1 VAKLGRWLLWAG
13 GALVAALLV
22 VVLLVLERTP
32 RVVRE
37 VAFTPDQI
45 GRAKRIV
52 DTQRAL
58 GGPGRHA
65 VVRVLPGDADTAAN
79 YAAYLLARGS
89 ARVALAQGSAR
100 VQLSLP
106 LGGPPPLAYLN
117 VETTLV
123 QTIGLPWVTELSIGR
138 LSIPDAIVDWALPRL
153 LRLAEERPDLRMALA
168 TFRQVRMAPSGLT
181 IIYRWPDNS
190 PLRADASVFSAAD
203 RERLQRYQTALANE
217 SRSVPANAV
226 PLVDVLGPLLRLAAE
241 RSAGGD
247 AVAENRALILVA
259 TAHALGIPL
268 HQILPEAAGWPRP
281 QRRNV
286 TLDGRDDL
294 AKHFLLSAAIAAY
307 ADTVLADAIGLYKE
321 LEDARHGSGFSFPDL
336 AADRA
341 GTRFG
346 ERAVAGGAAAARL
359 HAVASDGFSDADLM
373 PAWRDLPEGLP
384 EREFQ
389 RRFGG
394 IDAPAY
400 LDMVKEV
407 DRRVAELRV
416 LR

>member
-1 VAKLGRWLLWAG
+1 MRFLLWAG
-13 GALVAALLV
+13 AALVAAILV
-22 VVLLVLERTP
+22 VVLLALERTP
-32 RVVRE
+32 RVARE

-45 GRAKRIV
+45 ERAKRIV

-58 GGPGRHA
+58 GIAGRHS

-123 QTIGLPWVTELSIGR
+123 QTIGLPRVTDLSIGR
-138 LSIPDAIVDWALPRL
+138 LPIPDAAVEFALPTL
-153 LRLAEERPDLRMALA
+153 LRLAEARPEMRAALA
-168 TFRQVRMAPSGLT
+168 AFRQMRMAPSGLT
-181 IIYRWPDNS
+181 IVYRWPGGL
-190 PLRADASVFSAAD
+190 PLRADAGVFSVAD
-203 RERLQRYQTALANE
+203 RERLQRYHAALASE
-217 SRSVPANAV
+217 SQRVAANTV
-226 PLVDVLGPLLRLAAE
+226 PLADVLGPLLRLAAE
-241 RSAGGD
+241 HSAGGD
-247 AVAENRALILVA
+247 AAAENRALILVA

-268 HQILPEAAGWPRP
+268 HQILTEAAGWPRP

-321 LEDARHGSGFSFPDL
+321 LEDARHGSGFSFSDL

-346 ERAVAGGAAAARL
+346 EKAVGSAATATRLQQAGADALR
-359 HAVASDGFSDADLM
+359 DADLM
-373 PAWRDLPEGLP
+373 PSWTDLADGMPEG
-384 EREFQ
+384 EFR

-394 IDAPAY
+394 VDAPAY
-400 LDMVKEV
+400 VEV
-407 DRRVAELRV
+407 VREIDRRVAGLRV

>member
-1 VAKLGRWLLWAG
+1 MRFLLWAG
-13 GALVAALLV
+13 GALAMVLVAA
-22 VVLLVLERTP
+22 VLLALERAP
-32 RVVRE
+32 RIAHE

-45 GRAKRIV
+45 ERAKRIV
-52 DTQRAL
+52 DAQRAVAIA
-58 GGPGRHA
+58 GRHA
-65 VVRVLPGDADTAAN
+65 IVRVLPDDADTAVN

-89 ARVALAQGSAR
+89 ARVALAEGSAR
-100 VQLSLP
+100 VQVSLP
-106 LGGPPPLAYLN
+106 LGGPRPLAHLN
-117 VETTLV
+117 VESTLV
-123 QTIGLPWVTELSIGR
+123 QTIGLPRVTELSIGR
-138 LSIPDAIVDWALPRL
+138 LPIPDAGVDFVLPTL
-153 LRLAEERPDLRMALA
+153 LRLADERPDVRAALA
-168 TFRQVRMAPSGLT
+168 TVRQVRMAPSGVT
-181 IIYRWPDNS
+181 IIYRWPGGLPRRS
-190 PLRADASVFSAAD
+190 DAAVFSATD
-203 RERLQRYQTALANE
+203 RERLQRYQAALASE
-217 SRSVPANAV
+217 SRRVPANPV
-226 PLVDVLGPLLRLAAE
+226 PLADLLGTLLRLAAE

-259 TAHALGIPL
+259 TAHALGVPL

-281 QRRNV
+281 QRRSV

-294 AKHFLLSAAIAAY
+294 AKHFLVSTAIAAY

-321 LEDARHGSGFSFPDL
+321 LEDARHGSGFSFSDL

-346 ERAVAGGAAAARL
+346 ERAVGSAATAARL
-359 HAVASDGFSDADLM
+359 QHAGADALRDTDLM
-373 PAWRDLPEGLP
+373 PRWADLADGMPEG
-384 EREFQ
+384 EFR

-400 LDMVKEV
+400 VDVLREI